1 MSEEHRPR
9 IVIVA
14 TGGTIA
20 NTTEGRLGVD
30 ELLADLAD
38 SPAGA
43 KLLGSVDVRVVEAF
57 RVGGAT
63 FTPSDWQT
71 IGAGVEAAAV
81 DADVDGVVVTHGTV
95 SVEETAYYLHLTI
108 PTSKPVVVT
117 CAQRQHRSL
126 GADGPRNLLDAI
138 RVASDPVAAG
148 RGVVLVIDELIH
160 SARDVTKTSR
170 RPSGF
175 SSETI
180 GPIGSVDADAVTIS
194 RSPFRRHTVHSEFS
208 VPLGELPRVDIVST
222 YAGADGVAI
231 EAFVAAGAAGIVV
244 NGFAARGR
252 PHPLQLP
259 ALARAVSQGVA
270 IVVAS
275 RGGDGRVPAEPDV
288 DFVTA
293 DSLTAQKARVLLG
306 LALQRPR
313 DRRDLQRIYSEY

>member
-1 MSEEHRPR
+1 VSEERRPR

-20 NTTEGRLGVD
+20 NTADGRLGVD

-38 SPAGA
+38 VPAGA
-43 KLLGSVDVRVVEAF
+43 KLLGSTDVRVVEAF
-57 RVGGAT
+57 RTGGAT

-71 IGAGVEAAAV
+71 IGARVADAAA
-81 DADVDGVVVTHGTV
+81 DTDVDGIVVTHGTV

-117 CAQRQHRSL
+117 CAQRQHRTL
-126 GADGPRNLLDAI
+126 GADGPRNLLDSI
-138 RVASDPVAAG
+138 RVASDPVAAS
-148 RGVVLVIDELIH
+148 RGVVLVLDELVH

-175 SSETI
+175 SSGTI

-194 RSPFRRHTVHSEFS
+194 RSPVRRHTVHSEFS

-252 PHPLQLP
+252 PHPLQVP
-259 ALARAVSQGVA
+259 ALAHAVNEGVA
-270 IVVAS
+270 VVVAS
-275 RGGDGRVPAEPDV
+275 RGGDGRIPAEPDG

-293 DSLTAQKARVLLG
+293 DSLSAQKARVLLG
-306 LALQRPR
+306 LALLRPR
-313 DRRDLQRIYSEY
+313 DRRALQQIYSEY